1 MFQKVF
7 VLTAAVF
14 ILLVASASLLTPR
27 ATAARAQA
35 TDPVSI
41 VKAYYDA
48 YNAGE
53 IDKAVAYLSNN
64 IIFVNPTGTYL
75 GADKAR
81 ENLEAIKKDGI
92 TFELSDFR
100 NENGRVVYA
109 YKVIIGGASVETGDG
124 GLSIVRGD
132 KIVFDGTTNTEKE
145 WAPGVVKAYYDAY
158 NAGDIDLAVSF
169 LADDVVFVNPTG
181 TYQGKDA
188 ARANL
193 EAIKK
198 DGLTFDIF
206 DLKNTNGRVV
216 YSYKVNIGGETVET
230 GDGGLTKV
238 LNGLIVFDGTTQ
250 TETQLPTTGG
260 VLPLNAFWVA
270 LAGMLLVALSVFV
283 FKKTRVG

>member
-1 MFQKVF
+1 MFQKFF
-7 VLTAAVF
+7 VLTAAIF
-14 ILLVASASLLTPR
+14 ILLLAATSWMTPR

-41 VKAYYDA
+41 VKAYYAA

-53 IDKAVAYLSNN
+53 IEKAVAYLSNN
-64 IIFVNPTGTYL
+64 IVFVNPTGTYL
-75 GADKAR
+75 GVDKAR
-81 ENLEAIKKDGI
+81 ENLEALKKDGL
-92 TFELSDFR
+92 TFELSNFK
-100 NENGRVVYA
+100 NENGRVVYS

-169 LADDVVFVNPTG
+169 LADEVVFVNPTG
-181 TYQGKDA
+181 TYQGQDA

-198 DGLTFDIF
+198 DGISFDIF

-238 LNGLIVFDGTTQ
+238 LNGLIVFDGTTE
-250 TETQLPTTGG
+250 TETQLPTTGADFSM
-260 VLPLNAFWVA
+260 NALWFA
-270 LAGMLLVALSVFV
+270 LAGVMLAGVGVLLL
-283 FKKTRVG
+283 KKMRVG